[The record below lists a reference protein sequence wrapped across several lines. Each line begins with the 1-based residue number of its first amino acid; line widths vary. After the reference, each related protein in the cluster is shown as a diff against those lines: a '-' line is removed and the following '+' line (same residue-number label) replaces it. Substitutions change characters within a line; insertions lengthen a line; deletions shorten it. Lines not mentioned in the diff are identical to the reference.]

1 LRLWSQVKTKQL
13 YLRYYGTVIDIV
25 LKLITAVPD
34 CPWRVNR
41 VETELLLLG
50 MPVVPPHEISA
61 PPSTTMSAKA
71 ASPRMAHA
79 GRSPLRR

>member
-1 LRLWSQVKTKQL
+1 MKTKQL

-34 CPWRVNR
+34 CPWRVNC
-41 VETELLLLG
+41 VETELLLG

-71 ASPRMAHA
+71 ASPRMAPE
-79 GRSPLRR
+79 GRSALRR